1 MRVSVKI
8 DREKCI
14 VAGLCMIH
22 APMIF
27 VPEESDGKPAIA
39 PEYRVGPQMDIGE
52 VPHELLGLAKE
63 AEANCPVRAI
73 RVGQ

>member
-1 MRVSVKI
+1 MRVTVRI
-8 DREKCI
+8 DRERCI

-27 VPEESDGKPAIA
+27 VPEEADGKPAVA
-39 PEYRVGPQMDIGE
+39 PEYRVGPQPDVGE
-52 VPHELLGLAKE
+52 IPRELLGPAKE

-73 RVGQ
+73 QVGR